1 MMNTAIARN
10 EISAEEETVT
20 EIGVSNKPLRD
31 YIKMA
36 METYFHNMDGQEPT
50 ELYRLVLG
58 EMEQP
63 LLETT
68 MQYAR
73 GNQTKAAI
81 MLGLNRSTL
90 RKKLKLYGLD

>member
-1 MMNTAIARN
+1 MNTAFARN
-10 EISAEEETVT
+10 EISEPEAVT
-20 EIGVSNKPLRD
+20 TIGVSDKPLRD
-31 YIKMA
+31 YIKVA
-36 METYFHNMDGQEPT
+36 METYFHNLNGQEPT

-63 LLETT
+63 LLETV

-73 GNQTKAAI
+73 GNQTRAAI

>member
-1 MMNTAIARN
+1 MLEEQENINPIA
-10 EISAEEETVT
+10 
-20 EIGVSNKPLRD
+20 VSDKPLRD

-36 METYFHNMDGQEPT
+36 METYFHNLDGQEPN
-50 ELYRLVLG
+50 ELYRMVLG